1 MRNTQTV
8 MAVLQEECA
17 EVIQAVSKI
26 NRFGMH
32 GEWQGVTN
40 RQALVTEIGDVL
52 AIIKVLM
59 METDINITEAELE
72 KAVEA
77 KFKKLEIF
85 LPQFNP
91 YFFLNYFLEGSAHP
105 KHVHSQCTISGIF
118 YLQTPPGSSDI
129 RFTPNQPFR
138 DFFDYM
144 FMVKDPDNW
153 YALKQYDYKPYPGL
167 LLMWPAWL
175 YHEVLPNQST
185 DPRISIVFNL

>member
-40 RQALVTEIGDVL
+40 KQSLVTEIGDVL

-59 METDINITEAELE
+59 KETDINITENDLE

-77 KFKKLEIF
+77 KLKKLEIF
-85 LPQFNP
+85 LP
-91 YFFLNYFLEGSAHP
+91 
-105 KHVHSQCTISGIF
+105 
-118 YLQTPPGSSDI
+118 
-129 RFTPNQPFR
+129 
-138 DFFDYM
+138 
-144 FMVKDPDNW
+144 
-153 YALKQYDYKPYPGL
+153 
-167 LLMWPAWL
+167 
-175 YHEVLPNQST
+175 HES
-185 DPRISIVFNL
+185 